1 MAGEGKPRG
10 AELTGALIG
19 WERRT
24 SSHGVTVTM
33 QIVENA
39 KQYQD
44 RRYHRVTMALN
55 DRQLRSLARDLARAA
70 LSRGLD
76 LRSRPSLPK
85 RFLLWSKALVKRSA
99 R

>member
-1 MAGEGKPRG
+1 
-10 AELTGALIG
+10 
-19 WERRT
+19 
-24 SSHGVTVTM
+24 M

-85 RFLLWSKALVKRSA
+85 RFWLWSKALVKRSA